1 MAMDTDVPIIDTAIQ
16 GWRDAMAAREKMPT
30 LFWVAIAVMIG
41 LGLLH
46 FLSGVWLFLPLLS
59 GVVFS
64 VAQALALTPLAIA
77 VHRFVLLDEI
87 HDSYDFA
94 PGDPR
99 FQKFFVFTIALELLG
114 AIPQVIAYLFAA
126 VSTFLSSI
134 VLLVLAVVTTIVAVR
149 TVILFPSIAV
159 DATGA
164 EWRNA
169 MADTKGQSWSV
180 FFVLVCAVLPASVV
194 SIVVVA
200 LFSASWLLTLVVLG
214 FILPVITVFMVAAV
228 AAAVSR
234 LFAAYAN
241 QLGQPTNL
249 HLRAVV

>member
-1 MAMDTDVPIIDTAIQ
+1 MAMDTDVPIIDTAVQ
-16 GWRDAMAAREKMPT
+16 GWRDAVAAREKMPT
-30 LFWVAIAVMIG
+30 LFWVAIAAMIG

-64 VAQALALTPLAIA
+64 VARALALTPHAIA
-77 VHRFVLLDEI
+77 VHRFVLLGEA
-87 HDSYDFA
+87 HDNYDFA
-94 PGDPR
+94 PADPR

-114 AIPQVIAYLFAA
+114 VIPAIVASVFAFVAFALFW
-126 VSTFLSSI
+126 I
-134 VLLVLAVVTTIVAVR
+134 VFLVLAIGAAIVTVR

-159 DATGA
+159 DSTGA

-169 MADTKGQSWSV
+169 VEDTKGHSWSV

-200 LFSASWLLTLVVLG
+200 LFSASWLLSLVVQT
-214 FILPVITVFMVAAV
+214 FILPVITVFTVAAV

-249 HLRAVV
+249 HVRAAI

>member
-16 GWRDAMAAREKMPT
+16 GWRDAVAAREKMPT

-169 MADTKGQSWSV
+169 MADTKGHSWSV
-180 FFVLVCAVLPASVV
+180 FFVLVCAVLPASVA